1 MSKTKTAKKKQIE
14 TKETQAKKS
23 LPWYL
28 NKLFSYKY
36 TGLIIAGFYFVVVG
50 LISFIFH
57 TVGDYGIETDFFW
70 GYVPNAKEFLSGHI
84 PMDAFRGPL
93 YPMVLGIFGF
103 ILGDFFKAGI
113 LIAVLSASSV
123 IYFTFELLKK
133 IFYSN
138 PCL

>member
-1 MSKTKTAKKKQIE
+1 MPKTKTSKKKQKE
-14 TKETQAKKS
+14 TKKTQAKKT
-23 LPWYL
+23 PFW
-28 NKLFSYKY
+28 KLEKLVSYKH
-36 TGLIIAGFYFVVVG
+36 TGLIIAGVYFVVVG

-93 YPMVLGIFGF
+93 YPMVLGVFGF

-113 LIAVLSASSV
+113 LIAVLSSSL
-123 IYFTFELLKK
+123 YNKPF
-133 IFYSN
+133 
-138 PCL
+138 P